1 MWILSLAITHV
12 FALRC
17 YEYSCKSNFDNFEPG
32 QCIMSENSDFSMNLS
47 ITIDVCTDLYFSYC
61 PPVDVNI
68 SCQLPPQTPIINN
81 AYIGE
86 PCNTDEN
93 CISSWCANKICQ
105 GLGQGDICSSDLECG
120 IGLYCNGQ
128 CNALITIGGTC
139 TKDEACM
146 NDLTC
151 FKGKCT
157 EYLSQE
163 DDTEVS
169 VCENQI
175 NLQCTSGG
183 CFTVSDKSYCLPSV
197 SSQKIPNECVFR
209 SSCEIMIDSL
219 HASSFTTDC
228 QCAQN
233 GFATSVCALSTG
245 DAPYVNYINYLSAW
259 ISSEY
264 IHKCHTT
271 QRLSLKCAEL
281 NWDYKNWVKLSYF
294 QYLALN
300 YPTYLYSDSC
310 VQKVFQKNFRDIE
323 AAYLALEKETD
334 DSSSF
339 SNKLLVSLGL
349 IFILIN

>member
-32 QCIMSENSDFSMNLS
+32 QCIMSEISDFSLNLS

-61 PPVDVNI
+61 PPADVNS
-68 SCQLPPQTPIINN
+68 SCQLPPQAPIINY

-86 PCNTDEN
+86 PCDTDDN
-93 CISSWCANKICQ
+93 CISSWCVNQICQ
-105 GLGQGDICSSDLECG
+105 GLGQGDTCSSDLECG
-120 IGLYCNGQ
+120 VGLYCNGQ
-128 CNALITIGGTC
+128 CNALIQQGGTC
-139 TKDEACM
+139 SRDEECW
-146 NDLTC
+146 NNLTC
-151 FKGKCT
+151 YNRKCI
-157 EYLSQE
+157 EYLSLE

-169 VCENQI
+169 VCQNQV

-183 CFTVSDKSYCLPSV
+183 CFTVSGKSYCLPSKQ
-197 SSQKIPNECVFR
+197 SQSIPTVCGER
-209 SSCEIMIDSL
+209 SNCEISIDSL

-245 DAPYVNYINYLSAW
+245 DAPYVNYIKKLYEW
-259 ISSEY
+259 INSKY
-264 IHKCHTT
+264 INKCHTT

-294 QYLALN
+294 QNLALN

-310 VQKVFQKNFRDIE
+310 VQKVFQKHFRDIE
-323 AAYLALEKETD
+323 AAYLSLEKKDD

-339 SNKLLVSLGL
+339 SYKLLASMGL